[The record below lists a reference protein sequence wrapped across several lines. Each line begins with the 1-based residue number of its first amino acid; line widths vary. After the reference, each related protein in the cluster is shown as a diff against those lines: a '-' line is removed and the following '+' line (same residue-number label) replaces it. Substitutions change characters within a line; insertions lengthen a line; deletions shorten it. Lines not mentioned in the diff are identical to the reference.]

1 MIKTIKLLTGVSYI
15 FTVFMTFIAFA
26 ALFSRSID
34 IWYLTFMIG
43 VAFIP
48 CSVISGVIAFIMS
61 CFLKDRRA
69 KYPLMIENAIP
80 LVVITIITIGLIYVL

>member
-1 MIKTIKLLTGVSYI
+1 MLKTTKILTGVSYI
-15 FTVFMTFIAFA
+15 FTGFMSSIAFV
-26 ALFSRSID
+26 ALLSRSID
-34 IWYLTFMIG
+34 IWYVALFVG

-48 CSVISGVIAFIMS
+48 CAYISGVIAFIMS
-61 CFLKDRRA
+61 CFLKDRRT